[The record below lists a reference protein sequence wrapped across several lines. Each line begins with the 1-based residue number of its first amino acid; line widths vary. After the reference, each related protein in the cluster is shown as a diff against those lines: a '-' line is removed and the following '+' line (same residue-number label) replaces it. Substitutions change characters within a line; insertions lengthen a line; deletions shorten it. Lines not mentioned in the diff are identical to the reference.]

1 MKRLNFHVTGAPM
14 KPAARLHIMKQREYR
29 PACPKAV
36 DPAATTETEAMGQ
49 VCSLALFL
57 KALFFRFRLGT

>member
-1 MKRLNFHVTGAPM
+1 MKRLNFYATGAPM

-36 DPAATTETEAMGQ
+36 APAATTETEAIGQ

-57 KALFFRFRLGT
+57 KDSNGLFNS